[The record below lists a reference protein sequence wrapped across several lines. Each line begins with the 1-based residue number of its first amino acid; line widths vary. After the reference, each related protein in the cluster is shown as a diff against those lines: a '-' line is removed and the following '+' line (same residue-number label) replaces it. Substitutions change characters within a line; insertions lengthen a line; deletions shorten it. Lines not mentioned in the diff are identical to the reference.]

1 MPLSPRQRRTPLTT
15 QSLVRIALFAAII
28 AVLGLV
34 PKFDLPFTAGV
45 PITAQT
51 LGVMLAGVILG
62 PRQGALAV
70 LLFILVVA
78 LGAPLLA
85 GGRGGLG
92 VFFGPTVGFL
102 IGWIPGAIVTGL
114 AFQALGRFPTGVAA
128 AGASILGGILVIYAI
143 GVPVLAWKAGM
154 PLLQAAAASL
164 AFLPGDLLKAIAT
177 GAIAAALPARARF
190 NAPPARA

>member
-1 MPLSPRQRRTPLTT
+1 VPR
-15 QSLVRIALFAAII
+15 
-28 AVLGLV
+28 
-34 PKFDLPFTAGV
+34 FDLPFTAGV

-51 LGVMLAGVILG
+51 LGVMLAGVVLG

-102 IGWIPGAIVTGL
+102 IGWVPGVVVTGL
-114 AFQALGRFPTGVAA
+114 AFRALDRFPTAVAA
-128 AGASILGGILVIYAI
+128 AGASILGGILAIYAVGI
-143 GVPVLAWKAGM
+143 PVLAWKAGM
-154 PLLQAAAASL
+154 PLYQAAAASL
-164 AFLPGDLLKAIAT
+164 AFLPGDLLKAVAT
-177 GAIAAALPARARF
+177 GAIAAALPASARF
-190 NAPPARA
+190 GAPPARA